1 MSWSPWGVRCQPW
14 VTAGLLR
21 GVWGWGLVKDVAP
34 THTLRGTAGL
44 QLGTDGP
51 ELASPC
57 PRSGDMG
64 TRGGCGQ
71 TAPVGPLGGQRTMWC
86 VAAVPRSR
94 EGILEL
100 GATAAGGGP
109 VRAPTLTTRLSR

>member
-14 VTAGLLR
+14 VTAGLLG

-64 TRGGCGQ
+64 TRGALCLNDVVSCSCSQ
-71 TAPVGPLGGQRTMWC
+71 KQGGDF
-86 VAAVPRSR
+86 
-94 EGILEL
+94 
-100 GATAAGGGP
+100 GAGSDCSGRGT
-109 VRAPTLTTRLSR
+109 RARPPHSLRG

>member
-1 MSWSPWGVRCQPW
+1 MSRSPQGVRCQPR

-64 TRGGCGQ
+64 TRGAAARQHPWGPWVGKEQCG
-71 TAPVGPLGGQRTMWC
+71 AL
-86 VAAVPRSR
+86 
-94 EGILEL
+94 
-100 GATAAGGGP
+100 
-109 VRAPTLTTRLSR
+109 RLSPEAGRGFWSWERLQWAGDPCAPPHSLRG